1 MRKILLLVTFALL
14 CSIGMAQQE
23 RYLVFDFMKVADDM
37 ENDYWETETFF
48 EKIHEQRLKDGEIL
62 GWDLWSLKPGGSEQG
77 YQYLT
82 VTIYDDPVKAMANG
96 DVFAAAKKAYPNMS
110 DAELK
115 AELKESVGSR
125 ELSKRIF
132 MKVIAATKDDF
143 KMDVGTVM
151 RMNFM
156 EAIEGKFDEYE
167 KAEMELFLPI
177 HQKRVDA
184 KTMSHWSLTR
194 VLMPSGSSVRMTH
207 MTFDMFEGY
216 LHYFDAYGRN
226 EVFNV
231 DEETQ
236 RKIDEA
242 IKLRDLNWSYI
253 GIMKKTVK

>member
-1 MRKILLLVTFALL
+1 MRKILLLVTLALL
-14 CSIGMAQQE
+14 CNFSMAQQE
-23 RYLVFDFMKVADDM
+23 RFLVFDFMKVADDM

-48 EKIHEQRLKDGEIL
+48 EKIHEERLKSGEIL

-77 YQYLT
+77 YQYLA
-82 VTIYDDPVKAMANG
+82 VTIYDDPVKALADGNII
-96 DVFAAAKKAYPNMS
+96 AAAKKAYPQMS
-110 DAELK
+110 DE
-115 AELKESVGSR
+115 ELKEELTETVKSR

-132 MKVIAATKDDF
+132 MKVVAATTDDF

-156 EAIEGKFDEYE
+156 EAIEGKFDAYE
-167 KAEMELFLPI
+167 KAEIELFLPI

-184 KTMSHWSLTR
+184 KTMSHWSLAR
-194 VLMPSGSSVRMTH
+194 VLMPSGSNVRMTH
-207 MTFDMFEGY
+207 MTFDMFDGY

-231 DEETQ
+231 DANTQ
-236 RKIDEA
+236 HKIDDA
-242 IKLRDLNWSYI
+242 TKLRDLNWSYI

>member
-14 CSIGMAQQE
+14 CNFSMAQQE
-23 RYLVFDFMKVADDM
+23 RFLVFDFMKVTDDM
-37 ENDYWETETFF
+37 ELDYWETETFF
-48 EKIHEQRLKDGEIL
+48 EKIHQQRLKSGEIL

-82 VTIYDDPVKAMANG
+82 VTIYDDPVKAMADG
-96 DVFAAAKKAYPNMS
+96 DTFAAAKKAYPDMS
-110 DAELK
+110 DDDLRT
-115 AELKESVGSR
+115 ELKETVKSR

-132 MKVIAATKDDF
+132 MKVVAATDDDF
-143 KMDVGTVM
+143 RMDVGTVM

-156 EAIEGKFDEYE
+156 EAVEGKFDEYE

-184 KTMSHWSLTR
+184 NTMSHWSLTR
-194 VLMPSGSSVRMTH
+194 VLMPSGSNVRMTH
-207 MTFDMFEGY
+207 MTFDMFDGY
-216 LHYFDAYGRN
+216 LHYFDAYGQN

-231 DEETQ
+231 DADTQ
-236 RKIDEA
+236 RQIEEA
-242 IKLRDLNWSYI
+242 MKLRDMNWSYI